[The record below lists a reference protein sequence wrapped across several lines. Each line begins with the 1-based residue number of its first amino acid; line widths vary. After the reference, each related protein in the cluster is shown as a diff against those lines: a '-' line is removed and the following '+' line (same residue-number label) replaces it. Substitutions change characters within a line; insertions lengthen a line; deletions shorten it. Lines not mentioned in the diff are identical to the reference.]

1 MKMVFYCVLK
11 TEGDIFVELSQF
23 DFAIKCYKTLKDLC
37 VAWGRNGDML
47 PFKMKTYAQ
56 IGYCYAECG
65 KPKVAMTYYK
75 RALQLAYKTND
86 TVLEYGLYEK
96 LAKEYGIVGD
106 TKRKELYYKRYFHGL
121 DEPEDGMNRFAAKAW
136 LEA

>member
-1 MKMVFYCVLK
+1 
-11 TEGDIFVELSQF
+11 
-23 DFAIKCYKTLKDLC
+23 
-37 VAWGRNGDML
+37 
-47 PFKMKTYAQ
+47 
-56 IGYCYAECG
+56 
-65 KPKVAMTYYK
+65 MTYYK

-96 LAKEYGIVGD
+96 LAKVYGKVGD
-106 TKRKELYYKRYFHGL
+106 TKRKELYYKRFFHGL